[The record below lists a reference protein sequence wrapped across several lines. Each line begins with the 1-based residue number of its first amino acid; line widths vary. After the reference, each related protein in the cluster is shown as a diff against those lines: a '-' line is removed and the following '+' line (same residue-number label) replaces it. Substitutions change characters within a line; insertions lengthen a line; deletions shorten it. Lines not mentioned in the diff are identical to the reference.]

1 MKDLNI
7 INLYPHNMESY
18 EKIKKHNEE
27 YNITSIIH
35 ATGTGKTYLGVKLA
49 YDNKDKKTL
58 YIVPTQT
65 IKEHII
71 EIIEE
76 NPHLNFERDFPNL
89 KLITYQS
96 LINLS
101 YEELAHLDVDL
112 LILDEFHHL
121 GGPVWGKI
129 IKVLIET
136 HPNLKVFGMTAYA
149 VRDRGTSYERDMTNP
164 ETEEIFSNTVCSRYD
179 LCDAII
185 DGVLPKFIYRSAYVI
200 LEKELETINK
210 LKNKNVRYKNNE
222 ELTRVL
228 KDIKKR
234 IHESNGAK
242 AIFQKYI
249 KTNGKYIYFC
259 PLNGVAGKSNIVT
272 IMNEVK
278 TWLKEMGL
286 TEDEYELY
294 STTNTM
300 KELGKK
306 NRKAFYNNENLKG
319 ESVKNKLRIMFAIN
333 QYNEGVHAPGVNGV
347 IMGRETHS
355 DIVFFEQ
362 LGRGLAINGQNKEE
376 YDKLMQKSYEELVVL
391 CQEKNLKVNEG
402 ASKEDLASAILAPV
416 ILDFAGNISFV
427 KQLENNIR
435 ERVKEIKNNKLYCS
449 REIHFT
455 NMTFDVE
462 MINEDIFQILMD
474 MKKRLAMTW
483 MDYYNLAKTYNE
495 HYENCEI
502 LQKFKTKDGIHYDET
517 GVALGTWLYSQRKA
531 YKEGKMNFERI
542 NLLEAINVRL
552 ETKDYESSW
561 QQNYNLAKTY
571 YEHYGDCEISQ
582 KFKTKDGVNYDETGI
597 ALGTWLYSQRK
608 AYKEGKM
615 NFERINLLEAINVRL
630 ETKDYESS
638 WQQNYNLAKT
648 YYEHYGDC
656 EISQKFKTK
665 DGVNYDETGIALAKW
680 LDIQRK
686 AYKEGK
692 MNFERINL
700 LKAINVRLEIKDD
713 EAIWQQNYN
722 LAKTYYEHYGHC
734 EIPQKFKTKDGI
746 HYDETGVSL
755 GVWLN
760 TQRRAHKKGKMNFER
775 ISLLEA
781 INVRLETR
789 DWQQNYNLA
798 KTYYEHYG
806 HCKIPKEFKTK
817 DGIHYDETG
826 IALGMWLDTQRKAH
840 KKGKMNFERISL
852 LEAINVRLET
862 RDWQQNYNLAKAYYE
877 HYGHCKIPTKFKTK
891 DGIHYDETGVA
902 LGTWLNNQRKA
913 YKGKSDIS
921 LERISLLDK
930 IGMTWFLKNTD
941 AKLQNEEI
949 TEKNTLIK
957 QKEILHRVWTCIN
970 SFPNDSFPTKEEMNK
985 EMIKQLTINA
995 K

>member
-1 MKDLNI
+1 MKDLNV

-18 EKIKKHNEE
+18 EKIKKHHEE
-27 YNITSIIH
+27 HNITSIIH

-76 NPHLNFERDFPNL
+76 NPHLDFERDFSNL

-129 IKVLIET
+129 IKVLIKT

-259 PLNGVAGKSNIVT
+259 PIRGVEGKSDMTT

-278 TWLKEMGL
+278 IWLKEMGL
-286 TEDEYELY
+286 TEEEYEFY

-306 NRKAFYNNENLKG
+306 NRRAFYNDENLKG
-319 ESVKNKLRIMFAIN
+319 QSVKNKLRIMFAIN

-347 IMGRETHS
+347 IMGRETNS

-362 LGRGLAINGQNKEE
+362 LGRGLSIKGKNKEE
-376 YDKLMQKSYEELVVL
+376 YDKLMQRSYEELVAL

-402 ASKEDLASAILAPV
+402 ASKEDLVSAILAPV

-435 ERVKEIKNNKLYCS
+435 ERVKEIKNSKLYCS

-455 NMTFDVE
+455 NMTFEVE

-474 MKKRLAMTW
+474 MKKRLSMTW
-483 MDYYNLAKTYNE
+483 MDYYNLAKAYYE

-502 LQKFKTKDGIHYDET
+502 PY
-517 GVALGTWLYSQRKA
+517 R
-531 YKEGKMNFERI
+531 
-542 NLLEAINVRL
+542 
-552 ETKDYESSW
+552 
-561 QQNYNLAKTY
+561 
-571 YEHYGDCEISQ
+571 
-582 KFKTKDGVNYDETGI
+582 
-597 ALGTWLYSQRK
+597 
-608 AYKEGKM
+608 
-615 NFERINLLEAINVRL
+615 
-630 ETKDYESS
+630 
-638 WQQNYNLAKT
+638 
-648 YYEHYGDC
+648 
-656 EISQKFKTK
+656 
-665 DGVNYDETGIALAKW
+665 
-680 LDIQRK
+680 
-686 AYKEGK
+686 
-692 MNFERINL
+692 
-700 LKAINVRLEIKDD
+700 
-713 EAIWQQNYN
+713 
-722 LAKTYYEHYGHC
+722 
-734 EIPQKFKTKDGI
+734 
-746 HYDETGVSL
+746 
-755 GVWLN
+755 
-760 TQRRAHKKGKMNFER
+760 
-775 ISLLEA
+775 
-781 INVRLETR
+781 
-789 DWQQNYNLA
+789 
-798 KTYYEHYG
+798 
-806 HCKIPKEFKTK
+806 FKTK

-826 IALGMWLDTQRKAH
+826 IALGK
-840 KKGKMNFERISL
+840 
-852 LEAINVRLET
+852 
-862 RDWQQNYNLAKAYYE
+862 
-877 HYGHCKIPTKFKTK
+877 
-891 DGIHYDETGVA
+891 
-902 LGTWLNNQRKA
+902 WLNNQRKA
-913 YKGKSDIS
+913 YKEGKMNFERRNLLESINVRLETEQPEIIWQQKYNLAKIYYEHYGHCEIPRNFKTKDGINYDETGFDLGVWLVTQRRSYKKDQMNFEKIRLLESINVRLEVRDWQQNYSLVKTYYEQYGHCEIPRNFKTKDGINYNETGFALGTWLKNQRTAYKKGKLNFERRCLLESINVRLEKEKIKRSWQQSYNLAKTYYEYYGHCEIPQNFKTKDGINYDETGFALGIWLYKQRMAYKGKLNIS
-921 LERISLLDK
+921 LEKILLLDK
-930 IGMTWFLKNTD
+930 LGMKWFLKNTE

-949 TEKNTLIK
+949 TERNTLIK
-957 QKEILHRVWTCIN
+957 QKEILHRVWTCVN
-970 SFPNDSFPTKEEMNK
+970 SIPSDSFPTKDEMNR
-985 EMIKQLTINA
+985 EMVKQLTINA

>member
-149 VRDRGTSYERDMTNP
+149 VRDRGTYYERDMTNL

-200 LEKELETINK
+200 LEKELEKINK

-435 ERVKEIKNNKLYCS
+435 ERVKKIKNSKLYCR

-462 MINEDIFQILMD
+462 MINEDVFQILMD
-474 MKKRLAMTW
+474 MKKRLSMTW

-517 GVALGTWLYSQRKA
+517 GV
-531 YKEGKMNFERI
+531 
-542 NLLEAINVRL
+542 
-552 ETKDYESSW
+552 
-561 QQNYNLAKTY
+561 
-571 YEHYGDCEISQ
+571 
-582 KFKTKDGVNYDETGI
+582 

-798 KTYYEHYG
+798 K
-806 HCKIPKEFKTK
+806 
-817 DGIHYDETG
+817 
-826 IALGMWLDTQRKAH
+826 
-840 KKGKMNFERISL
+840 
-852 LEAINVRLET
+852 
-862 RDWQQNYNLAKAYYE
+862 AYYE

>member
-259 PLNGVAGKSNIVT
+259 PLNGVAGKSDIVT

-278 TWLKEMGL
+278 TWLKEIGL
-286 TEDEYELY
+286 TEEEYEFY

-306 NRKAFYNNENLKG
+306 NRKAFYNDENLKG

-362 LGRGLAINGQNKEE
+362 LGRGLAITGQNKEE
-376 YDKLMQKSYEELVVL
+376 YDKLMQRSYEELVAL
-391 CQEKNLKVNEG
+391 CQEKNLKVNEE
-402 ASKEDLASAILAPV
+402 ASKEDLVSAILAPV

-435 ERVKEIKNNKLYCS
+435 ERVKKIKNSKLYCR

-462 MINEDIFQILMD
+462 MINEDVFQILMD
-474 MKKRLAMTW
+474 MKKRLSMTW

-502 LQKFKTKDGIHYDET
+502 P
-517 GVALGTWLYSQRKA
+517 QR
-531 YKEGKMNFERI
+531 
-542 NLLEAINVRL
+542 
-552 ETKDYESSW
+552 
-561 QQNYNLAKTY
+561 
-571 YEHYGDCEISQ
+571 
-582 KFKTKDGVNYDETGI
+582 
-597 ALGTWLYSQRK
+597 
-608 AYKEGKM
+608 
-615 NFERINLLEAINVRL
+615 
-630 ETKDYESS
+630 
-638 WQQNYNLAKT
+638 
-648 YYEHYGDC
+648 
-656 EISQKFKTK
+656 
-665 DGVNYDETGIALAKW
+665 
-680 LDIQRK
+680 
-686 AYKEGK
+686 
-692 MNFERINL
+692 
-700 LKAINVRLEIKDD
+700 
-713 EAIWQQNYN
+713 
-722 LAKTYYEHYGHC
+722 
-734 EIPQKFKTKDGI
+734 
-746 HYDETGVSL
+746 
-755 GVWLN
+755 
-760 TQRRAHKKGKMNFER
+760 
-775 ISLLEA
+775 
-781 INVRLETR
+781 
-789 DWQQNYNLA
+789 
-798 KTYYEHYG
+798 
-806 HCKIPKEFKTK
+806 FKTK

-826 IALGMWLDTQRKAH
+826 IALGMWLDNQRMAYKE
-840 KKGKMNFERISL
+840 GKMNFERRNL
-852 LEAINVRLET
+852 LEAINVRLEIKDYET
-862 RDWQQNYNLAKAYYE
+862 SWQQNYNLAKAYYEHYGNCEIPTKFKTKDGIHYDETGIALGRWLNNQRMAYKEGKMNFERIGLLEAINVRLEIKDWQQNYNLAKTYYDHYGNCEIPNKFKTKDGIHYDETGFALGRWLNTQRTVYKEGKMNFERIGLLEAIHVRLEIKGYEASWQQCYNLAKTYYEHYGNCEIPIKFKTKDGIHYDETGIALGMWLNTQRKVYKEGKMNFERIGLLEAIHVRLEIRDWQQNYNLAKAYYE
-877 HYGHCKIPTKFKTK
+877 HYGICKIPTKFKTK
-891 DGIHYDETGVA
+891 DGLNYDETGIA
-902 LGTWLNNQRKA
+902 LGRWLNNQRKA

-921 LERISLLDK
+921 LEKISLLDK
-930 IGMTWFLKNTD
+930 IGMKWFLKNTD
-941 AKLQNEEI
+941 AKFQNEEI

-970 SFPNDSFPTKEEMNK
+970 SFPSDSVPTKEDINRE
-985 EMIKQLTINA
+985 IVKQLTINA

>member
-1 MKDLNI
+1 MKDLNV

-18 EKIKKHNEE
+18 EKIKKHHEE
-27 YNITSIIH
+27 HNITSIIH
-35 ATGTGKTYLGVKLA
+35 ATGTGKTYLGVKQA

-76 NPHLNFERDFPNL
+76 NPHLDFERDFSNL

-129 IKVLIET
+129 IKVLIKT

-259 PLNGVAGKSNIVT
+259 PIRGVEGKSDMTT

-278 TWLKEMGL
+278 IWLKEMGL
-286 TEDEYELY
+286 TEEEYEFY

-306 NRKAFYNNENLKG
+306 NRRAFYNDENLKG
-319 ESVKNKLRIMFAIN
+319 QSVKNKLRIMFAIN

-347 IMGRETHS
+347 IMGRETNS

-362 LGRGLAINGQNKEE
+362 LGRGLSIKGKNKEE
-376 YDKLMQKSYEELVVL
+376 YDKLMQKSYDELAIL
-391 CQEKNLKVNEG
+391 CQEKDIKVNEIF
-402 ASKEDLASAILAPV
+402 SKEDLVSALLAPV
-416 ILDFAGNISFV
+416 ILDFAGNISFI

-435 ERVKEIKNNKLYCS
+435 ERVKEIQNNKLNYS
-449 REIHFT
+449 RKIHFT
-455 NMTFDVE
+455 NMTFDIE

-474 MKKRLAMTW
+474 MKKRLSMTW
-483 MDYYNLAKTYNE
+483 MDHYNLAKNYYE
-495 HYENCEI
+495 HYGHCKI
-502 LQKFKTKDGIHYDET
+502 PRKFKTKDGIKYDET
-517 GVALGTWLYSQRKA
+517 GFALGIWLANQQTA
-531 YKEGKMNFERI
+531 YKKGKMNFERI
-542 NLLEAINVRL
+542 GLLESINVRL
-552 ETKDYESSW
+552 E
-561 QQNYNLAKTY
+561 
-571 YEHYGDCEISQ
+571 
-582 KFKTKDGVNYDETGI
+582 
-597 ALGTWLYSQRK
+597 
-608 AYKEGKM
+608 
-615 NFERINLLEAINVRL
+615 VR
-630 ETKDYESS
+630 D
-638 WQQNYNLAKT
+638 
-648 YYEHYGDC
+648 
-656 EISQKFKTK
+656 
-665 DGVNYDETGIALAKW
+665 
-680 LDIQRK
+680 
-686 AYKEGK
+686 
-692 MNFERINL
+692 
-700 LKAINVRLEIKDD
+700 
-713 EAIWQQNYN
+713 WQQNYN

-734 EIPQKFKTKDGI
+734 EIPREFKTKDGI
-746 HYDETGVSL
+746 NYDETGFAL
-755 GVWLN
+755 GVWLAS
-760 TQRRAHKKGKMNFER
+760 QRTAYKKGKMNFER
-775 ISLLEA
+775 IGLLES
-781 INVRLETR
+781 INVRLETEQPEIIWQQKYNLAKIYYEHYGHCEIPQNFKTKDGINYDETGIALGVWLVTQRRSFKTDQINFEKIRLLESINVRLEVR
-789 DWQQNYNLA
+789 DWQQNYSLAKIYYKHYGHCKIPREFKTKDGINYDETGFALGVWLANQRTAYKKGKMNFERRCLLESINVRLETEKIKKSWQQSYNLA
-798 KTYYEHYG
+798 KTYYEYYG
-806 HCKIPKEFKTK
+806 HCEIPQNFKTK
-817 DGIHYDETG
+817 DGINYDETG
-826 IALGMWLDTQRKAH
+826 FALGIWLYKQR
-840 KKGKMNFERISL
+840 M
-852 LEAINVRLET
+852 
-862 RDWQQNYNLAKAYYE
+862 
-877 HYGHCKIPTKFKTK
+877 
-891 DGIHYDETGVA
+891 
-902 LGTWLNNQRKA
+902 A
-913 YKGKSDIS
+913 YKGKLNIS
-921 LERISLLDK
+921 LEKILLLDK
-930 IGMTWFLKNTD
+930 LGMKWFLKNTE

-949 TEKNTLIK
+949 TERNTLIK
-957 QKEILHRVWTCIN
+957 QKEILHRVWTCVN
-970 SFPNDSFPTKEEMNK
+970 SIPSDSFPTKDEMNRK
-985 EMIKQLTINA
+985 MVKQLTINA

>member
-1 MKDLNI
+1 MKDLNV

-18 EKIKKHNEE
+18 EKIKKHHEE
-27 YNITSIIH
+27 HNITSIIH
-35 ATGTGKTYLGVKLA
+35 ATGTGKTYLGVKQA

-259 PLNGVAGKSNIVT
+259 PIRGVEGKSDMTT

-278 TWLKEMGL
+278 IWLKEMGL
-286 TEDEYELY
+286 TEEEYEFY

-306 NRKAFYNNENLKG
+306 NRRAFYNDENLKG
-319 ESVKNKLRIMFAIN
+319 QSVKNKLRIMFAIN

-347 IMGRETHS
+347 IMGRETNS

-362 LGRGLAINGQNKEE
+362 LGRGLSIKGKNKEE
-376 YDKLMQKSYEELVVL
+376 YDKLMQKSYDELAIL
-391 CQEKNLKVNEG
+391 CQEKDIKINEIF
-402 ASKEDLASAILAPV
+402 SKEDFVSALLAPV
-416 ILDFAGNISFV
+416 ILDFAGNISFI

-435 ERVKEIKNNKLYCS
+435 ERVKEIQNNKLNYS
-449 REIHFT
+449 RKIHFT
-455 NMTFDVE
+455 NMTFDIE

-474 MKKRLAMTW
+474 MKKRLSMTW
-483 MDYYNLAKTYNE
+483 MDHYNLAKNYHE
-495 HYENCEI
+495 HYGHCKI
-502 LQKFKTKDGIHYDET
+502 PRKFKTKDGIKYDET
-517 GVALGTWLYSQRKA
+517 GFALGIWLTNQQTA
-531 YKEGKMNFERI
+531 YKKDQMNFERRC
-542 NLLEAINVRL
+542 LLESINVRL
-552 ETKDYESSW
+552 EKEKIKRSW
-561 QQNYNLAKTY
+561 QQSYNLAKTY
-571 YEHYGDCEISQ
+571 YEYYGHCKIPR
-582 KFKTKDGVNYDETGI
+582 KFKTKDGIKYDETGF
-597 ALGTWLYSQRK
+597 ALGIWLTNQRI
-608 AYKEGKM
+608 AYKKGKM
-615 NFERINLLEAINVRL
+615 NFERIGLLESINVRL
-630 ETKDYESS
+630 E
-638 WQQNYNLAKT
+638 
-648 YYEHYGDC
+648 
-656 EISQKFKTK
+656 
-665 DGVNYDETGIALAKW
+665 
-680 LDIQRK
+680 
-686 AYKEGK
+686 
-692 MNFERINL
+692 
-700 LKAINVRLEIKDD
+700 VRD
-713 EAIWQQNYN
+713 WQQNYN

-734 EIPQKFKTKDGI
+734 EIPREFKTKDGI
-746 HYDETGVSL
+746 NYDETGFAL
-755 GVWLN
+755 GIWLAN
-760 TQRRAHKKGKMNFER
+760 QRTAYKKGKMNFER
-775 ISLLEA
+775 RCLLES
-781 INVRLETR
+781 INVRLETEKIKIS
-789 DWQQNYNLA
+789 WQQSYNLA
-798 KTYYEHYG
+798 KTYYEYYG
-806 HCKIPKEFKTK
+806 HCEIPQNFKTK
-817 DGIHYDETG
+817 DGINYDETG
-826 IALGMWLDTQRKAH
+826 FALGVWLDKQR
-840 KKGKMNFERISL
+840 M
-852 LEAINVRLET
+852 
-862 RDWQQNYNLAKAYYE
+862 
-877 HYGHCKIPTKFKTK
+877 
-891 DGIHYDETGVA
+891 
-902 LGTWLNNQRKA
+902 A
-913 YKGKSDIS
+913 YKGKLNIS
-921 LERISLLDK
+921 LEKILLLDK
-930 IGMTWFLKNTD
+930 LGMKWFLKNTE

-949 TEKNTLIK
+949 TERNTLIK
-957 QKEILHRVWTCIN
+957 QKEILHRVWTCVN
-970 SFPNDSFPTKEEMNK
+970 SIPSDSFPTKDEMNRK
-985 EMIKQLTINA
+985 MVKQLTINA

>member
-1 MKDLNI
+1 MKDLNV

-18 EKIKKHNEE
+18 EKIKKHHEE
-27 YNITSIIH
+27 HNITSIIH
-35 ATGTGKTYLGVKLA
+35 ATGTGKTYLGVKQA

-76 NPHLNFERDFPNL
+76 NPHLDFERDFPNL

-129 IKVLIET
+129 IKVLIKT

-259 PLNGVAGKSNIVT
+259 PIRGVEGKSDMTT

-278 TWLKEMGL
+278 IWLKEMGL
-286 TEDEYELY
+286 TEEEYEFY

-306 NRKAFYNNENLKG
+306 NRRAFYNDENLKG
-319 ESVKNKLRIMFAIN
+319 QSVKNKLRIMFAIN

-347 IMGRETHS
+347 IMGRETNS

-362 LGRGLAINGQNKEE
+362 LGRGLSIKGKNKEE
-376 YDKLMQKSYEELVVL
+376 YDKLMQKSYDELAIL
-391 CQEKNLKVNEG
+391 CQEKDIKINEIF
-402 ASKEDLASAILAPV
+402 SKEDLVSALLAPV
-416 ILDFAGNISFV
+416 ILDFAGNISFI

-435 ERVKEIKNNKLYCS
+435 ERVKEIQNNKLNYS
-449 REIHFT
+449 RKIHFT
-455 NMTFDVE
+455 NMTFDIE

-474 MKKRLAMTW
+474 MKKRLSMTW
-483 MDYYNLAKTYNE
+483 MDHYNLAKNYYE
-495 HYENCEI
+495 HYGHCKI
-502 LQKFKTKDGIHYDET
+502 PRKFKTKDGIKYDET
-517 GVALGTWLYSQRKA
+517 GFALGIWLANQQTA
-531 YKEGKMNFERI
+531 YKKGKMNFERI
-542 NLLEAINVRL
+542 GLLESINVRL
-552 ETKDYESSW
+552 E
-561 QQNYNLAKTY
+561 
-571 YEHYGDCEISQ
+571 
-582 KFKTKDGVNYDETGI
+582 
-597 ALGTWLYSQRK
+597 
-608 AYKEGKM
+608 
-615 NFERINLLEAINVRL
+615 VR
-630 ETKDYESS
+630 D
-638 WQQNYNLAKT
+638 
-648 YYEHYGDC
+648 
-656 EISQKFKTK
+656 
-665 DGVNYDETGIALAKW
+665 
-680 LDIQRK
+680 
-686 AYKEGK
+686 
-692 MNFERINL
+692 
-700 LKAINVRLEIKDD
+700 
-713 EAIWQQNYN
+713 WQQNYN

-734 EIPQKFKTKDGI
+734 EIPREFKTKDGI
-746 HYDETGVSL
+746 NYDETGFAL
-755 GVWLN
+755 GVWLAS
-760 TQRRAHKKGKMNFER
+760 QRTAYKKGKMNFER
-775 ISLLEA
+775 IGLLESINVRFETEQPEIIWQQKYNLA
-781 INVRLETR
+781 KIYYEHYGHCEIPQNFKTKDGINYDETGIALGVWLVTQRRSFKTDQINFEKIRLLESINVRLEVRDWQQNYSLAKIYYKHYGHCKIPREFKTKDGINYDETGFALGVWLANQRTAYKKGKMNFERRCLLESINVRLETEKIKKS
-789 DWQQNYNLA
+789 WQQSYNLA
-798 KTYYEHYG
+798 KTYYEYYG
-806 HCKIPKEFKTK
+806 HCEIPQNFKTK
-817 DGIHYDETG
+817 DGINYDETG
-826 IALGMWLDTQRKAH
+826 FALGIWLYKQR
-840 KKGKMNFERISL
+840 M
-852 LEAINVRLET
+852 
-862 RDWQQNYNLAKAYYE
+862 
-877 HYGHCKIPTKFKTK
+877 
-891 DGIHYDETGVA
+891 
-902 LGTWLNNQRKA
+902 A
-913 YKGKSDIS
+913 YKGKLNIS
-921 LERISLLDK
+921 LEKILLLDK
-930 IGMTWFLKNTD
+930 LGMKWFLKNTE

-949 TEKNTLIK
+949 TERNTLIK
-957 QKEILHRVWTCIN
+957 QKEILHRVWTCVN
-970 SFPNDSFPTKEEMNK
+970 SIPSDSFPTKDEMNRK
-985 EMIKQLTINA
+985 MVKQLTINA

>member
-1 MKDLNI
+1 MKDLNV

-18 EKIKKHNEE
+18 EKIKKHHEE
-27 YNITSIIH
+27 HNITSIIH

-76 NPHLNFERDFPNL
+76 NPHLDFERDFSNL

-129 IKVLIET
+129 IKVLIKT

-259 PLNGVAGKSNIVT
+259 PIRGVEGKSDMTT

-278 TWLKEMGL
+278 IWLKEMGL
-286 TEDEYELY
+286 TEEEYEFY

-306 NRKAFYNNENLKG
+306 NRRAFYNDENLKG
-319 ESVKNKLRIMFAIN
+319 QSVKNKLRIMFAIN

-347 IMGRETHS
+347 IMGRETNS

-362 LGRGLAINGQNKEE
+362 LGRGLSIKGKNKEE
-376 YDKLMQKSYEELVVL
+376 YDKLMQRSYEELVAL

-402 ASKEDLASAILAPV
+402 ASKEDLVSAILAPV

-435 ERVKEIKNNKLYCS
+435 ERVKEIKNSKLYCS

-455 NMTFDVE
+455 NMTFEVE

-474 MKKRLAMTW
+474 MKKRLSMTW
-483 MDYYNLAKTYNE
+483 MDYYNLAKAYYE

-502 LQKFKTKDGIHYDET
+502 PY
-517 GVALGTWLYSQRKA
+517 R
-531 YKEGKMNFERI
+531 
-542 NLLEAINVRL
+542 
-552 ETKDYESSW
+552 
-561 QQNYNLAKTY
+561 
-571 YEHYGDCEISQ
+571 
-582 KFKTKDGVNYDETGI
+582 
-597 ALGTWLYSQRK
+597 
-608 AYKEGKM
+608 
-615 NFERINLLEAINVRL
+615 
-630 ETKDYESS
+630 
-638 WQQNYNLAKT
+638 
-648 YYEHYGDC
+648 
-656 EISQKFKTK
+656 
-665 DGVNYDETGIALAKW
+665 
-680 LDIQRK
+680 
-686 AYKEGK
+686 
-692 MNFERINL
+692 
-700 LKAINVRLEIKDD
+700 
-713 EAIWQQNYN
+713 
-722 LAKTYYEHYGHC
+722 
-734 EIPQKFKTKDGI
+734 
-746 HYDETGVSL
+746 
-755 GVWLN
+755 
-760 TQRRAHKKGKMNFER
+760 
-775 ISLLEA
+775 
-781 INVRLETR
+781 
-789 DWQQNYNLA
+789 
-798 KTYYEHYG
+798 
-806 HCKIPKEFKTK
+806 FKTK

-826 IALGMWLDTQRKAH
+826 IALGKWLNNQRKAYKEGKMNFERRNLLESINVRLETEQPEIIWQQKYNLAKIYYEH
-840 KKGKMNFERISL
+840 YGHCEIPRNFKTKDGINYDETGFALGVWLASQRTAYKKGKMNFERIGL
-852 LEAINVRLET
+852 LESINVRLEV
-862 RDWQQNYNLAKAYYE
+862 RDWQQNYSLAKIYYE
-877 HYGHCKIPTKFKTK
+877 HYGHCEIPQNFKTK
-891 DGIHYDETGVA
+891 DGINYDETGFDLGVWLVTQRRSYKKDQMNFEKIRLLESINVRLEVRDWQQNYSLVKTYYEQYGHCEIPRNFKTKDGINYNETGFA
-902 LGTWLNNQRKA
+902 LGTWLKNQRTAYKKGKLNFERRCLLESINVRLEKEKIKRNWQQSYNLAKTYYEYYGHCEIPQNFKTKDGINYDETGFALGIWLYKQRMA
-913 YKGKSDIS
+913 YKGKLNIS
-921 LERISLLDK
+921 LEKILLLDK
-930 IGMTWFLKNTD
+930 LGMKWFLKNTE

-949 TEKNTLIK
+949 TERNTLIK
-957 QKEILHRVWTCIN
+957 QKEILHRVWTCVN
-970 SFPNDSFPTKEEMNK
+970 SIPSDSFPTKDEMNR
-985 EMIKQLTINA
+985 EMVKQLTINA

>member
-1 MKDLNI
+1 MKDLNV

-18 EKIKKHNEE
+18 EKIKKHHEE
-27 YNITSIIH
+27 HNITSIIH

-49 YDNKDKKTL
+49 YDNKDKKIL

-76 NPHLNFERDFPNL
+76 NPHLDFERDFSNL

-129 IKVLIET
+129 IKVLIKT

-259 PLNGVAGKSNIVT
+259 PIRGVEGKSDMTT

-278 TWLKEMGL
+278 IWLKEMGL
-286 TEDEYELY
+286 TEEEYEFY

-306 NRKAFYNNENLKG
+306 NRRAFYNDENLKG
-319 ESVKNKLRIMFAIN
+319 QSVKNKLRIMFAIN

-347 IMGRETHS
+347 IMGRETNS

-362 LGRGLAINGQNKEE
+362 LGRGLSIKGKNKEE
-376 YDKLMQKSYEELVVL
+376 YDKLMQRSYEELVAL

-402 ASKEDLASAILAPV
+402 ASKEDLVSAILAPV

-435 ERVKEIKNNKLYCS
+435 ERVKEIKNSKLYCS

-455 NMTFDVE
+455 NMTFEVE

-474 MKKRLAMTW
+474 MKKRLSMTW
-483 MDYYNLAKTYNE
+483 MDYYNLAKAYYE

-502 LQKFKTKDGIHYDET
+502 PY
-517 GVALGTWLYSQRKA
+517 R
-531 YKEGKMNFERI
+531 
-542 NLLEAINVRL
+542 
-552 ETKDYESSW
+552 
-561 QQNYNLAKTY
+561 
-571 YEHYGDCEISQ
+571 
-582 KFKTKDGVNYDETGI
+582 
-597 ALGTWLYSQRK
+597 
-608 AYKEGKM
+608 
-615 NFERINLLEAINVRL
+615 
-630 ETKDYESS
+630 
-638 WQQNYNLAKT
+638 
-648 YYEHYGDC
+648 
-656 EISQKFKTK
+656 
-665 DGVNYDETGIALAKW
+665 
-680 LDIQRK
+680 
-686 AYKEGK
+686 
-692 MNFERINL
+692 
-700 LKAINVRLEIKDD
+700 
-713 EAIWQQNYN
+713 
-722 LAKTYYEHYGHC
+722 
-734 EIPQKFKTKDGI
+734 
-746 HYDETGVSL
+746 
-755 GVWLN
+755 
-760 TQRRAHKKGKMNFER
+760 
-775 ISLLEA
+775 
-781 INVRLETR
+781 
-789 DWQQNYNLA
+789 
-798 KTYYEHYG
+798 
-806 HCKIPKEFKTK
+806 FKTK

-826 IALGMWLDTQRKAH
+826 IALGKWLNNQRKAYKEGKMNFERRNLLESINVRLETEQPEIIWQQKYNLAKIYYEH
-840 KKGKMNFERISL
+840 YGHCEIPRNFKTKDGINYDETGFALGVWLASQRTAYKKGKMNFERIGL
-852 LEAINVRLET
+852 LESINVRLEV
-862 RDWQQNYNLAKAYYE
+862 RDWQQNYSLVKTYYE
-877 HYGHCKIPTKFKTK
+877 QYGHCEIPRNFKTK
-891 DGIHYDETGVA
+891 DGINYNETGFA
-902 LGTWLNNQRKA
+902 LGTWLKNQRTAYKKGKLNFERRCLLESINVRLEKEKIKRSWQQSYNLAKTYYEYYGHCEIPQNFKTKDGINYDETGFALGIWLYKQRMA
-913 YKGKSDIS
+913 YKGKLNIS
-921 LERISLLDK
+921 LEKILLLDK
-930 IGMTWFLKNTD
+930 LGMKWFLKNTE

-949 TEKNTLIK
+949 TERNTLIK
-957 QKEILHRVWTCIN
+957 QKEILHRVWTCVN
-970 SFPNDSFPTKEEMNK
+970 SIPSDSFPTKDEMNR
-985 EMIKQLTINA
+985 EMVKQLTINA